1 MKIRQLLTLASLAAL
16 ISLSE
21 ALYFH
26 IAETERK
33 CFIEEIPEETMVQGE
48 ISSRIKY
55 VFLNVEYVVG
65 SRSALFFQHL
75 SLNSRPTKLKEILL
89 N

>member
-48 ISSRIKY
+48 ISSWIKY
-55 VFLNVEYVVG
+55 LCTIVHFLELNEYVVG
-65 SRSALFFQHL
+65 KSL
-75 SLNSRPTKLKEILL
+75 SSLCRY
-89 N
+89 